1 MLYQPIFGDRAL
13 SESLYRTLI
22 NRFHDSL
29 SLSAQVLLNEC
40 ILGFAPS
47 PDGVKTFF
55 IVAPSLGVA
64 EELIEEIDSLVNR
77 VATLM
82 AGVGILAICLNPSE
96 NQRQQPRDTKDTGK
110 FPPEYMACK
119 FFSVPFEYEMADV

>member
-13 SESLYRTLI
+13 SESLYRALI

-29 SLSAQVLLNEC
+29 SLSLQSILSEC
-40 ILGFAPS
+40 TLGFAPS

-55 IVAPSLGVA
+55 IVAPSLAVA
-64 EELIEEIDSLVNR
+64 EELIKEIDSLVNR

-82 AGVGILAICLNPSE
+82 GGVGLLAICLNPSE
-96 NQRQQPRDTKDTGK
+96 DREQWVTEAKDTGK
-110 FPPEYMACK
+110 FPPQYMACK
-119 FFSVPFEYEMADV
+119 FFAIPFEYEMADT

>member
-13 SESLYRTLI
+13 SESLYRTLV
-22 NRFHDSL
+22 NRFHESL

-40 ILGFAPS
+40 TLGFAPS

-55 IVAPSLGVA
+55 IVSPSLAVA
-64 EELIEEIDSLVNR
+64 EELMAEIDSLVNQ

-82 AGVGILAICLNPSE
+82 VGVGLLAICLNPSE
-96 NQRQQPRDTKDTGK
+96 NQQQPNDTENVGK
-110 FPPEYMACK
+110 FPPAYMACK
-119 FFSVPFEYEMADV
+119 FFSIPLEYEMTDV

>member
-22 NRFHDSL
+22 NRFHESL

-40 ILGFAPS
+40 TLGFAPS
-47 PDGVKTFF
+47 PNGVKTFF
-55 IVAPSLGVA
+55 IVAPSLAVA
-64 EELIEEIDSLVNR
+64 EQLIAEIDSLVNQ

-82 AGVGILAICLNPSE
+82 VGVGLLAICLNPSE
-96 NQRQQPRDTKDTGK
+96 HQQQPTDTKNAEK
-110 FPPEYMACK
+110 FPPAYMACK
-119 FFSVPFEYEMADV
+119 FFSIPWEYEMTDV

>member
-13 SESLYRTLI
+13 SESLYRTLT

-29 SLSAQVLLNEC
+29 TVSAQALLNEC
-40 ILGFAPS
+40 TLGFAPS

-55 IVAPSLGVA
+55 IVTPSLAVA
-64 EELIEEIDSLVNR
+64 EQLIEEIESLVNR

-82 AGVGILAICLNPSE
+82 AGVGQLAICLNPSE
-96 NQRQQPRDTKDTGK
+96 NQGQQPTDTKNLGK
-110 FPPEYMACK
+110 FPPQYMACK
-119 FFSVPFEYEMADV
+119 FFFIPCEYELADT